1 MAAPLI
7 VGFAGTLAA
16 NLVLFL
22 AEAAKSIV
30 GRVLIGLGIGAITV
44 TGVGLAID
52 QALDLAM
59 SAMSSSGGQ
68 VAALLSDVG
77 VTWFIAT
84 LFSAVSSRMTL
95 KGLTSAGSLSFWAL
109 RRTIQT

>member
-1 MAAPLI
+1 MPAPLV

-16 NLVLFL
+16 NFVLFL
-22 AEAAKSIV
+22 ADAAKGIV

-44 TGVGLAID
+44 AGVGVAINT
-52 QALDLAM
+52 ALNAAM

-77 VTWFIAT
+77 ITWFIAT
-84 LFSAVSSRMTL
+84 LFSAVTTRMTL
-95 KGLTSAGSLSFWAL
+95 KGLTSAGNLSFWAL
-109 RRTIQT
+109 RRTIS